1 MEVQVLS
8 EETVQVD
15 LEGVGVVEV
24 TEVQEVAEEVD
35 ILEVVVERISEME
48 KVVVEED
55 HILQEPGHPFQLQTQ
70 MLWVT

>member
-1 MEVQVLS
+1 M
-8 EETVQVD
+8 ETVQVV
-15 LEGVGVVEV
+15 LEEAQAVEI

-35 ILEVVVERISEME
+35 ILEVVVERIREME